1 MGIKQGAQDCF
12 NLKPSTNL
20 IVIPEREQIASKSR
34 FPVLKLDWELFLF
47 PKGNATMTD
56 LMSNMG
62 DFVRSRRKAAK
73 MTQQE
78 LGELA
83 GVGTRFISDFE
94 RGKPT
99 VRLAEVDAVLAVFG
113 KSIGIVDRPRGEE
126 KSDDQ

>member
-1 MGIKQGAQDCF
+1 MNNI
-12 NLKPSTNL
+12 
-20 IVIPEREQIASKSR
+20 
-34 FPVLKLDWELFLF
+34 
-47 PKGNATMTD
+47 GN
-56 LMSNMG
+56 
-62 DFVRSRRKAAK
+62 FVRSRRKAAQ

-113 KSIGIVDRPRGEE
+113 KVVGIVDRPRGAE
-126 KSDDQ
+126 KSDEI